1 MFCRPCRGVYPGKL
15 GGAREKLQEAET
27 SENACFN
34 GFWRCVL
41 CFVDRVG
48 GYTRENSGEQEK
60 NYKKLKRPKTLVS
73 TASVAV
79 YAV

>member
-34 GFWRCVL
+34 GFCGCV
-41 CFVDRVG
+41 CCVDRVG
-48 GYTRENSGEQEK
+48 VYTWKKLGEQEK
-60 NYKKLKRPKTLVS
+60 VYKKLKSSKN
-73 TASVAV
+73 AV
-79 YAV
+79 